1 MGFSS
6 ILSHAREVSILKRA
20 VRGRRVAHAYL
31 FAGVDGIG
39 KRRAARELGRA
50 LNCEEPLEKTGGDSC
65 GRCATCTTFDSSGNL
80 NYMEIE
86 PEGGY
91 LKIEK
96 IRDLQRAARHKMDT
110 NTRVIVVSGADA
122 MQKQAANAFLK
133 TLEEPTPGTVIVLLS
148 SRPSLLLPT
157 ILSRCQRINFSPLS
171 KETVRALIMEID
183 TDASV
188 SEEEARLI
196 ASVSMGSMTSALN
209 ALRSGFYKGEGKG
222 ALNKLAPVL
231 FGEAPDTLRTLKSA
245 AEMAKDED
253 LFVALDFLKL
263 KIRDMVV
270 ASEGAPDKAMGS
282 IEGLDG
288 LCLEGFEKLE
298 RIFEAVERAK
308 RDMMPPR
315 NANKQL
321 TLEVML
327 MELDE
332 IRAGIMKAGNKNRS
346 QAYRGV

>member
-6 ILSHAREVSILKRA
+6 ILSHEREVSILKRA
-20 VRGRRVAHAYL
+20 VKGQRVAHAYL
-31 FAGVDGIG
+31 FAGIDGIG
-39 KRRAARELGRA
+39 KRLAAKELGRA
-50 LNCEEPLEKTGGDSC
+50 LNCEGASKTLEGDSC
-65 GRCATCTTFDSSGNL
+65 GRCASCTTFDTSANL

-91 LKIEK
+91 LKIDK

-110 NTRVIVVSGADA
+110 NTRVIVVNGADA

-171 KETVRALIMEID
+171 KETVCALIMQMD
-183 TDASV
+183 TERAV
-188 SEEEARLI
+188 GEEEARLV
-196 ASVSMGSMTSALN
+196 ASISMGSMTSALN
-209 ALRSGFYKGEGKG
+209 ALRSGFYKGDSRGG
-222 ALNKLAPVL
+222 LLKLAGGL
-231 FGEAPDTLRTLKSA
+231 MREAPDILWTLKSA

-253 LFVALDFLKL
+253 LFATLDFLKL

-270 ASEGAPDKAMGS
+270 VGEGAMDLAMGS
-282 IEGLDG
+282 VEANAIDSFEELD
-288 LCLEGFEKLE
+288 

-332 IRAGIMKAGNKNRS
+332 IMASTMKAGG
-346 QAYRGV
+346 RGQRPIEAHKGV